1 MLMKKLQETDRF
13 YLILAG
19 VALLLLIVVV
29 ISTKG
34 VISAIGNSNITP
46 EEALI
51 EVGVDTQ
58 KLDEV
63 YTSIQDKEDK
73 PLDLGI

>member
-1 MLMKKLQETDRF
+1 MLIKKLQEVDRF

-29 ISTKG
+29 VSTKG
-34 VISAIGNSNITP
+34 IISAIGNSSKIP

-58 KLDEV
+58 KLDEA
-63 YTSIQDKEDK
+63 YTNIQGKADK